1 MDSSG
6 WSKLRFRDAWYFRF
20 QGTFLANNSD
30 DDTITRNSGI
40 FWAMNM
46 SSAVI
51 GNLIAYF
58 LFQDQEII
66 EKDTWM
72 TLGAIL
78 TSVAG
83 AGILMMFA
91 LRPTPWVEKKDDVNM
106 ISTMK
111 GSANLFSTST
121 MLMFSLTLFFTGLN
135 QSLWAGVYSA
145 CIGFTEGSVHGNYPK
160 IFSISNYWSF

>member
-1 MDSSG
+1 
-6 WSKLRFRDAWYFRF
+6 
-20 QGTFLANNSD
+20 
-30 DDTITRNSGI
+30 
-40 FWAMNM
+40 MNM

-83 AGILMMFA
+83 SGILAMSL
-91 LRPTPWVEKKDDVNM
+91 LRPTPWVEKKEDVNM

-121 MLMFSLTLFFTGLN
+121 MLMFSFTLFFTGLN

-145 CIGFTEGSVHGNYPK
+145 CIGFTEG
-160 IFSISNYWSF
+160 